1 VDLLLSL
8 ENTALGDAVRSSAP
22 LYATLQIGHLIAM
35 ATLVGTGFVLDLRLI
50 GVARMPVAELLR
62 VTDLPLALAAAVAV
76 VTGLVMFSAEA
87 TTMAANPAFQ
97 AKVVLIGLLFGNAL
111 GFRWG
116 ARRSLPSWAD
126 VHPPPVA
133 ARVAGG
139 LAIAGWV
146 ATVAAARLI
155 AFV

>member
-1 VDLLLSL
+1 VDALLAL
-8 ENTALGDAVRSSAP
+8 ENSALGDAVRSSAQ
-22 LYATLQIGHLIAM
+22 LYAVMQIAHLIAM
-35 ATLVGTGFVLDLRLI
+35 AVLVGTGFVLDLRLLGI
-50 GVARMPVAELLR
+50 ARMPLAEVLR
-62 VTDLPLALAAAVAV
+62 VTDLPLAVAAVVAV
-76 VTGLVMFSAEA
+76 TTGFVMFAAEA
-87 TTMAANPAFQ
+87 TTMAANPAFRV
-97 AKVVLIGLLFGNAL
+97 KVVLIAMLFGNAL

-116 ARRSLPSWAD
+116 ARRSVASWGE
-126 VHPPPVA
+126 VFPPPLS

>member
-1 VDLLLSL
+1 VDLLLAL
-8 ENTALGDAVRSSAP
+8 ENSALGDAIRSSAH
-22 LYATLQIGHLIAM
+22 LYAAMQIAHLIAM
-35 ATLVGTGFVLDLRLI
+35 ATLVGTGFVLDLRLL
-50 GVARMPVAELLR
+50 GVARMPIAELLR
-62 VTDLPLALAAAVAV
+62 VTDIPLAVAAAVALI
-76 VTGLVMFSAEA
+76 TGIVMFSAEA

-116 ARRSLPSWAD
+116 ARRSLLFWAD
-126 VHPPPVA
+126 VHPPPFS
-133 ARVAGG
+133 ARVAGA
-139 LAIAGWV
+139 LAITGWV